1 LCSLAWLELLVALGT
16 AFRYFSFEIADSD
29 VTDVLLAHDFFAPFP
44 KMDSR
49 GVRVKVVGIDDQFQK
64 SLA

>member
-1 LCSLAWLELLVALGT
+1 MELLVALGT
-16 AFRYFSFEIADSD
+16 AFRYFTFEIAGSD

-49 GVRVKVVGIDDQFQK
+49 GVRVKVIEVDDQLQK
-64 SLA
+64 NVE